1 MDPVNLPVAG
11 IPGRDAQCNP
21 PVIKIQ
27 DMLESIANILR
38 LLVGDRIDISIAD
51 IVEALPGLLYA
62 LNLDFAKVVRKL
74 PVISLREILDID
86 VEIGFSLIP
95 FFHKLFPRYS
105 LFKDIIIIPSDEKLL
120 NNQCVWRS
128 ILSSVYFCV
137 TKFYARGV

>member
-38 LLVGDRIDISIAD
+38 LLVGYRIDISIAD

-62 LNLDFAKVVRKL
+62 LDLDFAKVVRKL
-74 PVISLREILDID
+74 PVISIREISDIN

-105 LFKDIIIIPSDEKLL
+105 LSQDIIIPSDEKLL

-128 ILSSVYFCV
+128 ISSSVYFSV